1 MKKQY
6 ISNTTKMIYTILKES
21 IQGFIDD
28 NAVKLSASLSYYTI
42 FSLPPLLIIV
52 IYFFGIFFGEE
63 AVRGEIF
70 WQINGWVGKQ
80 TAIYIQEIII
90 HVKLSKNNNLAAI
103 VGVIIFVIG
112 ASGVFH
118 EMQSSID
125 SILGLKA
132 KPKNGFLKFVKKRLV
147 SFSMIGSFI
156 FLLLVCLIINT
167 IVDIINKNLI
177 SLLPQITRFFYLIN
191 MSIVFVVIMLLFAVI
206 FKLLP
211 DGKIKWKY
219 IIAGAFCS
227 TFLFMI
233 GKFAISAYIG
243 ISNIASIYG
252 AAGSVIIILIWVY
265 YTAMILY
272 FGAEIV
278 KAYANYNHSPITPND
293 FSVKIETG
301 EIELPK
307 K

>member
-1 MKKQY
+1 MTKQY
-6 ISNTTKMIYTILKES
+6 ISNLIKMIYTILKEA
-21 IQGFIDD
+21 IHGFIDD
-28 NAVKLSASLSYYTI
+28 NAIKLSASLSYYTI
-42 FSLPPLLIIV
+42 FSLPPLLINA
-52 IYFFGIFFGEE
+52 IYFFGLFFGEE
-63 AVRGEIF
+63 AVSGEIF

-80 TAIYIQEIII
+80 TAIDIQEIIK
-90 HVKLSKNNNLAAI
+90 HVKLSQNNNFAAI
-103 VGVIIFVIG
+103 VGVTVFIIG

-125 SILGLKA
+125 FILGLKA
-132 KPKNGFLKFVKKRLV
+132 KPKNGFLGFLQKRLL

-177 SLLPQITRFFYLIN
+177 SLLPKIKGLFYSVN
-191 MSIVFVVIMLLFAVI
+191 MSIVFIVILFLFAII

-211 DGKIKWKY
+211 DAKIKWKY
-219 IIAGAFCS
+219 TMAGASCS

-243 ISNIASIYG
+243 ISDIASIYG

-265 YTAMILY
+265 YSAIILY

-278 KAYANYNHSPITPND
+278 KAYENYNNATIIPND
-293 FSVKIETG
+293 FSVKVKTI
-301 EIELPK
+301 EIEIPK